1 MAKVL
6 LVGYIAEL
14 LEERSNALRTAGHQ
28 VTLALSAEAAY
39 QAISQEV
46 FDVAVLGY
54 SVPETERNEVARR
67 LTRHSPDVKIVM
79 IYFASL
85 KNTELADALIPT
97 TASAQEVVRA
107 VNHVLNPDD
116 QSKTG

>member
-6 LVGYIAEL
+6 LVGYIREL
-14 LEERSNALRTAGHQ
+14 LEERNNALRAAGHQ
-28 VTLALSAEAAY
+28 VTLALGSEAAY
-39 QAISQEV
+39 LAISQEV

-54 SVPETERNEVARR
+54 SVPEPERNEVARR
-67 LTRHSPDVKIVM
+67 LTQSNPEVKIVM

-85 KNTELADALIPT
+85 KNTELADALLPT

-107 VNHVLNPDD
+107 VKHVLNPDD
-116 QSKTG
+116 ESKTG